1 MARLSL
7 MELNEKKNWTW
18 NSTNLTTLIK
28 NYCEEQQAQ
37 AEVKA
42 MKPMHSGFLT
52 RVANKKITEQ

>member
-1 MARLSL
+1 